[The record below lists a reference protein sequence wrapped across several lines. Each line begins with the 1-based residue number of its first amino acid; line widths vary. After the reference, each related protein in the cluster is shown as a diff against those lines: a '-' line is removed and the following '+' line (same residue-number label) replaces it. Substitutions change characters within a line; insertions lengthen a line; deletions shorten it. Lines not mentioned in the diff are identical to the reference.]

1 MDKSGNKKHDNL
13 DETRIVSTQTK
24 VRVLVADPDKE
35 IFKQIQESRPDDSYE
50 FIFAPSS
57 WSVIETLMGEK
68 FDIIVSDM
76 DSRGVNFLDT
86 VAYTTKH
93 YPMMVQIIISSEN
106 NVDNAVWSMRNGAF
120 DFLVK
125 PFRNDRMREGLSEAV
140 KYRKQMLIDSVSG
153 KSSSSEINLHTLN
166 ILPEYTPV
174 RVIGAGSSGIVLHL
188 RRNRINYA
196 LKILHKELLESSLAA
211 ERFSREAG
219 LLARI
224 DHPNV
229 VRVFESGVAK
239 ESQTPFILMEYVE
252 GQPLAQLIMERK
264 VSVSDSFWILRQAAN
279 ALRAIHASNVI
290 HRDVKPGNIMIKEN
304 KQIKLMDF
312 GLAKTLDSEL
322 TMGDK
327 AIGTPAYMAPEV
339 FSEKMEYSDRY
350 DIFALG
356 ITVYEMLSGQKPF
369 QGETFTEMAEAIIKS
384 RPANP
389 RRLNPSL
396 PTGIEHILAR
406 MLAKRPNK
414 RPSSA
419 ELCVL
424 LDDYST
430 NGPDAVSASFW
441 EKVGVLSSWS

>member
-1 MDKSGNKKHDNL
+1 MDQKGKPKTENL
-13 DETRIVSTQTK
+13 EETRIVSTQNK

-35 IFKQIQESRPDDSYE
+35 IFSQIQESRPDDSYE

-76 DSRGVNFLDT
+76 DSRGANFLET

-93 YPMMVQIIISSEN
+93 YPMMVQIIMSAEN

-125 PFRNDRMREGLSEAV
+125 PFKNDRMREGLAEAV
-140 KYRKQMLIDSVSG
+140 KYRKQLLIDSVSG
-153 KSSSSEINLHTLN
+153 KSKAEEINLHTLN
-166 ILPEYTPV
+166 ILPDYTPV
-174 RVIGAGSSGIVLHL
+174 RVIGAGASGIVLHL

-196 LKILHKELLESSLAA
+196 LKILHKELLESHSAA

-229 VRVFESGVAK
+229 IRVFESGVAK

-252 GQPLAQLIMERK
+252 GKPLAQLIMERK
-264 VSVSDSFWILRQAAN
+264 VSAPDGFWILRQAAN

-290 HRDVKPGNIMIKEN
+290 HRDVKPGNIMVKEN

-356 ITVYEMLSGQKPF
+356 ITIYETLVGQKPF
-369 QGETFTEMAEAIIKS
+369 QGETFAEMAEAIIKS
-384 RPANP
+384 HPSNP

-406 MLAKRPNK
+406 MLAKRPSK

-424 LDDYST
+424 LDDYSA
-430 NGPDAVSASFW
+430 NGPDILATPFW
-441 EKVGVLSSWS
+441 EKVGVLSPWS